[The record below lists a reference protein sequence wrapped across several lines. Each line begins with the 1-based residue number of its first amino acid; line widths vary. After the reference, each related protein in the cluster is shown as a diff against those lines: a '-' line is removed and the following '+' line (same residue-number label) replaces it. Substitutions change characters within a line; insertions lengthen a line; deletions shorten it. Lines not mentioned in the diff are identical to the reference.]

1 MSEINQRR
9 DIDPHQDAWRADITQ
24 RFQLS
29 QQQHAEL
36 KANVEAL
43 KADVTDLKAEM
54 QANSA
59 ATTRVETNT
68 KDLVDTFQG
77 MALLFK
83 VLKWMAIAVTTIG
96 GAVTAMWGM
105 THLSK

>member
-29 QQQHAEL
+29 QQQHVEL
-36 KANVEAL
+36 KANVEA
-43 KADVTDLKAEM
+43 LKAEM